1 MALTLQTGFNLTPKQ
16 RAFAN
21 AYIET
26 GSAPEAAMRAYDCSN
41 RNSARV
47 MAHRNLNNAKVQA
60 YLSFQVT
67 DTVLVDK
74 GIKAL
79 KDGLDATKFIKLG
92 KGKVMQVPDN
102 QARLKAAMFYLKLV
116 MNLPTGSETASASD
130 DDYWEV
136 WYMQEHGDSS
146 HRIIAEPKTL
156 TVNGIIDFNLH
167 NSLVL
172 RKTVAKVEKREFQ
185 VKLAV

>member
-1 MALTLQTGFNLTPKQ
+1 MALTQQAGFNLTPKQ

-21 AYIET
+21 HYIET

-116 MNLPTGSETASASD
+116 MNLPTGIETASASD
-130 DDYWEV
+130 DDYWEA
-136 WYMQEHGDSS
+136 WYMEEHGRTPTESELEKFKEARNDADVEETQTRLFSS
-146 HRIIAEPKTL
+146 KKRHVSFNPK
-156 TVNGIIDFNLH
+156 DF
-167 NSLVL
+167 V
-172 RKTVAKVEKREFQ
+172 
-185 VKLAV
+185 

>member
-1 MALTLQTGFNLTPKQ
+1 VALTQRPGFNLTPKQ

-26 GSAPEAAMRAYDCSN
+26 GSAPEAAMRAYSCSS

-47 MAHRNLNNAKVQA
+47 MAHRNLNNAKVQD
-60 YLSFQVT
+60 YLSSQVT
-67 DTVLVDK
+67 DKAVVDK
-74 GIKAL
+74 AIDTL
-79 KDGLDATKFIKLG
+79 FRQIHATKFM
-92 KGKVMQVPDN
+92 KVGNKVIQVPDN

-116 MNLPTGSETASASD
+116 MNLPTGIETQETASASD
-130 DDYWEV
+130 DDYWED

-167 NSLVL
+167 NSLV
-172 RKTVAKVEKREFQ
+172 
-185 VKLAV
+185 